1 MYFDCFLKM
10 NKVNSLSH
18 VNAKGQARMVDVTEK
33 AKTDRMARACG
44 QVRMKPATLKL
55 IADNQLAKGDVLG
68 VARIAGIQ
76 AAKRT
81 HELIPLCHPLALTHV
96 DVECKLDKK
105 RSVVEV
111 TSTVRC
117 ADRTGAEMEAL
128 TAVAAACLTIYDMA
142 KAVEKGMVI
151 GEIRLVEKSG
161 GTSGH
166 YVRP

>member
-1 MYFDCFLKM
+1 MQKM
-10 NKVNSLSH
+10 KSRKQNHRKLSH
-18 VNAKGQARMVDVTEK
+18 VNSKGQARMVDVTEK

-81 HELIPLCHPLALTHV
+81 HELIPLCHPIALTHIEV
-96 DVECKLDKK
+96 DCRINKISSSVEI
-105 RSVVEV
+105 S
-111 TSTVRC
+111 SAIRC

-151 GEIRLVEKSG
+151 TEIRLVEKQGGKSG
-161 GTSGH
+161 
-166 YVRP
+166 RWIL

>member
-1 MYFDCFLKM
+1 MQKSKIK
-10 NKVNSLSH
+10 NKKPGKLSH
-18 VNAKGQARMVDVTEK
+18 VNTKGRARMVDVSDK
-33 AKTDRMARACG
+33 PKTGRMARACG
-44 QVRMKPATLKL
+44 QVKMKPATLQL
-55 IADNQLAKGDVLG
+55 IAKNLIAKGDVIN

-81 HELIPLCHPLALTHV
+81 HELIPLCHPIALTHV
-96 DVECKLDKK
+96 DVECRLDKK
-105 RSVVEV
+105 SATVEV

-161 GTSGH
+161 GKSGRW
-166 YVRP
+166 VR

>member
-1 MYFDCFLKM
+1 MQKTKGRRQ
-10 NKVNSLSH
+10 NHRKLSH

-44 QVRMKPATLKL
+44 QVKMKPATLKL

-81 HELIPLCHPLALTHV
+81 HELIPLCHPIALTHIEV
-96 DVECKLDKK
+96 DCQIDKK
-105 RSVVEV
+105 RSLVNV

-142 KAVEKGMVI
+142 KAAEKGMVI
-151 GEIRLVEKSG
+151 TEIRLVEKQGGKSG
-161 GTSGH
+161 RW
-166 YVRP
+166 VR

>member
-1 MYFDCFLKM
+1 MQKAKGRINNS
-10 NKVNSLSH
+10 NKLSH
-18 VNAKGQARMVDVTEK
+18 VNAKGRARMVDVTEK

-96 DVECKLDKK
+96 EVECRLDKK
-105 RSVVEV
+105 RSTVEV

-117 ADRTGAEMEAL
+117 TDRTGAEMEAL

-142 KAVEKGMVI
+142 KAAEKGMVI
-151 GEIRLVEKSG
+151 TGIRLAEKQGGKSG
-161 GTSGH
+161 RW
-166 YVRP
+166 VL

>member
-1 MYFDCFLKM
+1 MQKAKGRIKNCLG
-10 NKVNSLSH
+10 LSH
-18 VNAKGQARMVDVTEK
+18 ADAKGRARMVDVTDK
-33 AKTDRMARACG
+33 PKTGRMARACG

-55 IADNQLAKGDVLG
+55 IAKNLIAKGDVLN

-81 HELIPLCHPLALTHV
+81 HELIPLCHPIALTHI
-96 DVECKLDKK
+96 DVECKLDRKK
-105 RSVVEV
+105 STVGV

-142 KAVEKGMVI
+142 KAVDRGMVI
-151 GEIRLVEKSG
+151 SDIRLMEKQG
-161 GTSGH
+161 GKSGH

>member
-1 MYFDCFLKM
+1 M
-10 NKVNSLSH
+10 NKVKILSH
-18 VNAKGQARMVDVTEK
+18 VNAKGRARMVDVTEK
-33 AKTDRMARACG
+33 AKTDRMARASG
-44 QVRMKPATLKL
+44 QVKMKPATLKL

-96 DVECKLDKK
+96 EVECRLDKK
-105 RSVVEV
+105 RSTVEV
-111 TSTVRC
+111 TGTVRC

-128 TAVAAACLTIYDMA
+128 SAVAAACLTIYDMA

-151 GEIRLVEKSG
+151 TEIRLVEKQGGKSG
-161 GTSGH
+161 RW
-166 YVRP
+166 VL

>member
-1 MYFDCFLKM
+1 MQKTKVK
-10 NKVNSLSH
+10 NKKPGKLSH
-18 VNAKGQARMVDVTEK
+18 VDAKGQARMVDVTEK
-33 AKTDRMARACG
+33 AKTDRMARASG
-44 QVRMKPATLKL
+44 QVKMKPATLKL

-96 DVECKLDKK
+96 EVECRLDKK

-151 GEIRLVEKSG
+151 TEIGLVEKSG
-161 GTSGH
+161 GKSGH
-166 YVRP
+166 YFRP